1 MIRIAHNPVRRG
13 CVSKPTAPRTPRS
26 LKLKPMF
33 NLVRSFLRHQ
43 AMQHGRFAMAYK
55 KLCHPTGA
63 EHAEFLRRH
72 GELHSIGKD
81 TRIDAAVVM
90 TDPAYVRIGSNVGLS
105 ACFLIGHDGAVAM
118 LNRAYG
124 VKLDAVGKID
134 IRDNVFVGFNAIIL
148 PGVTIGPNAIVGA
161 GAVVTKDV
169 AEGDIVAGVPAK
181 VIGTVPDLLTK
192 LQARSQ
198 ALPWYDLIQQ
208 RDGSFDRQLEP
219 ELVRRRVEYFY
230 GGREAS
236 H

>member
-1 MIRIAHNPVRRG
+1 
-13 CVSKPTAPRTPRS
+13 
-26 LKLKPMF
+26 
-33 NLVRSFLRHQ
+33 
-43 AMQHGRFAMAYK
+43 
-55 KLCHPTGA
+55 
-63 EHAEFLRRH
+63 
-72 GELHSIGKD
+72 
-81 TRIDAAVVM
+81 
-90 TDPAYVRIGSNVGLS
+90 
-105 ACFLIGHDGAVAM
+105 M